1 MFYTI
6 FSPSLYVLENMQ
18 FILNYY
24 INWKNWRYANALKP
38 FDFDVDSDP
47 ESVMGSDKI
56 INKNLNHDFV
66 SFQLN

>member
-6 FSPSLYVLENMQ
+6 HLPFTYWRICSL
-18 FILNYY
+18 FYY